1 MSSPSTTP
9 RLPYAGLRVID
20 ITRVLASPYTTYQ
33 LGLLGAEIIK
43 VEDPT
48 VNGDTSRNRVGD
60 DPELAKK
67 GMATNFI
74 SLNGNKKSI
83 TLDLRKPAAQ
93 QVLRDLAATSD
104 VLIENLRT
112 GAMAGYGVG
121 YEDLR
126 AVNPR
131 LIYCSLTGYGATGP
145 KARDPAYDPVIQAV
159 CGMMSITGTPEVSP
173 LKGGAPVIDY
183 AAGLAAA
190 FAISTAIIQR
200 GQTGTGQFIDVS
212 MLEVA
217 FALMGT
223 AVTEILTSG
232 SDPKPWGNSFGPYIP
247 LNRCFNSADGLL
259 WIAASEPHQLKNFWT
274 VLDRW
279 DIPAD
284 PRFASVQGRKQ
295 NWVELG
301 AEVERTLSTRPA
313 LEWEERLNAAGVP
326 AGRVRTIPEALRDPQ
341 VTARPDFLHQF
352 HDVPGVGKAT
362 VPLLPFNMADARAH
376 MHHPPPLLG
385 EHNEEILG
393 GLGYSPERLAELRA
407 AGAI

>member
-1 MSSPSTTP
+1 MSTAP

-33 LGLLGAEIIK
+33 LGLLGAEVIK

-48 VNGDTSRNRVGD
+48 VKGDTSRNRVGD
-60 DPELAKK
+60 DPELAKM

-83 TLDLRKPAAQ
+83 TLDLRKAAGQ
-93 QVLRDLAATSD
+93 QALRDLAATSD

-112 GAMAGYGVG
+112 GAMAEFGLG

-145 KARDPAYDPVIQAV
+145 KAKDPAYDPVIQAV

-200 GQTGTGQFIDVS
+200 GQTGQGQYIDVS

-217 FALMGT
+217 FSLMGT

-232 SDPKPWGNSFGPYIP
+232 ADPKPWGNSFGPYIP
-247 LNRCFNSADGLL
+247 LNRCFNTSAGLL

-274 VLDRW
+274 ILDRW

-284 PRFASVQGRKQ
+284 PRFATVLDRKKY
-295 NWVELG
+295 WVELG
-301 AEVERTLSTRPA
+301 VEVERTLVTRPA
-313 LEWEERLNAAGVP
+313 QEWEDRFNAAGVP

-341 VTARPDFLHQF
+341 VTARPDFLHHF
-352 HDVPGVGKAT
+352 TDVPGVGNAV
-362 VPLLPFNMADARAH
+362 VPMLPFNMSDARAH

-385 EHNEEILG
+385 EHNDEILG
-393 GLGYSPERLAELRA
+393 GLGYTAERRAALRA
-407 AGAI
+407 EGAI

>member
-1 MSSPSTTP
+1 MSTTP
-9 RLPYAGLRVID
+9 PLPYAGLRVID

-33 LGLLGAEIIK
+33 LGLLGAEVIK

-83 TLDLRKPAAQ
+83 TLDLRKTAGQ
-93 QVLRDLAATSD
+93 QALRDLAATSD

-112 GAMAGYGVG
+112 GAMAGFGLG

-126 AVNPR
+126 KVNPR

-145 KARDPAYDPVIQAV
+145 KAAHPAYDPVIQAV

-200 GQTGTGQFIDVS
+200 GQTGHGQYIDVS

-217 FALMGT
+217 FSLMGT

-247 LNRCFNSADGLL
+247 LNRCFNTSEGLL
-259 WIAASEPHQLKNFWT
+259 WIAASEPHQLRNFWT

-284 PRFASVQGRKQ
+284 PRFATVLNRKK

-301 AEVERTLSTRPA
+301 VEVERTLVTRPA
-313 LEWEERLNAAGVP
+313 QDWEDRFNAAGVP
-326 AGRVRTIPEALRDPQ
+326 AGRVRTIPEALREPQ
-341 VTARPDFLHQF
+341 VRERPDFLHRF
-352 HDVPGVGKAT
+352 TDVPGVGNAV
-362 VPLLPFNMADARAH
+362 VPMLPFNMSDARAH

-385 EHNEEILG
+385 EHNDEILG
-393 GLGYSPERLAELRA
+393 GLGYSAEKRAALRA
-407 AGAI
+407 EGAI